1 MTPELRIGGL
11 RCSQWLAGMS
21 LAMVCVP
28 TLAATFSVS
37 PVRIYME
44 PRERAAA
51 VTVVNEGDAELVLES
66 ELFQWTQKADGTD
79 ELTPTD
85 DLILAP
91 PILKLPAKSRQVLR
105 LANLK
110 PVPPGEQLTYR
121 MIVREVPEAAEP
133 KPGVQIQIS
142 LAFSLPVFITPPGVK
157 SRLVCGASRKSATL
171 LVATCEN
178 QGNAYAQPV
187 NFAIKGPTGNTMLS
201 QDVSAGYILP
211 KMRREFEL
219 KQPAGAPSMNGPA
232 KVAVTQDDGSVQL
245 FDVVLAD

>member
-1 MTPELRIGGL
+1 MTPELKIREL

-21 LAMVCVP
+21 LAIVCASAP
-28 TLAATFSVS
+28 AATFSVS

-44 PRERAAA
+44 PRERATA

-66 ELFQWTQKADGTD
+66 ELFQWKQKADGAD
-79 ELTPTD
+79 DLTPTD

-91 PILKLPAKSRQVLR
+91 PILKVPAKSRQVLR

-133 KPGVQIQIS
+133 KPNAQIQVS

-157 SRLVCGASRKSATL
+157 SRLVCGVVQKSPAL
-171 LVATCEN
+171 LVASCEN
-178 QGNAYAQPV
+178 QGEAYAQPV
-187 NFAIKGPTGNTMLS
+187 NFAVKGLSGNTLLS

-211 KMRREFEL
+211 KVRREFEL
-219 KQPAGAPSMNGPA
+219 KQPPGGPAMNGPA